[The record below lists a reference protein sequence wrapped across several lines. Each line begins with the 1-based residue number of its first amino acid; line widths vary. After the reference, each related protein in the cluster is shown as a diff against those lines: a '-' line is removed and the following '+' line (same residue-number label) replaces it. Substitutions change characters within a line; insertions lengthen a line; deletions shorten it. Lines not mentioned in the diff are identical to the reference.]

1 MNVILLE
8 KIGKLGEIG
17 DTASVKAGYARNFLF
32 PKGKAIPAT
41 KANLAEFE
49 ERKADLLAAHNEKV
63 AASQARAAKVEGAS
77 LTIEVNASDEGKLFG
92 SVGTREI
99 ADALNAQAG
108 SDVSK
113 AEVLMPH
120 GVIRDLGTT
129 ELTIDLGHDV
139 AAQITVNVVGLQSAA
154 DVSADGSIIEEED
167 ESEAEVA
174 DEAPEGSEHDSSEGA
189 DEAES

>member
-49 ERKADLLAAHNEKV
+49 ERKADLLAAHNVKA

-77 LTIEVNASDEGKLFG
+77 LTRTVFG
-92 SVGTREI
+92 TKGSSV
-99 ADALNAQAG
+99 DC
-108 SDVSK
+108 
-113 AEVLMPH
+113 
-120 GVIRDLGTT
+120 
-129 ELTIDLGHDV
+129 
-139 AAQITVNVVGLQSAA
+139 
-154 DVSADGSIIEEED
+154 
-167 ESEAEVA
+167 
-174 DEAPEGSEHDSSEGA
+174 
-189 DEAES
+189 

>member
-49 ERKADLLAAHNEKV
+49 VRRADLLAAHNEKV
-63 AASQARAAKVEGAS
+63 AASQARAAKVDGTS
-77 LTIEVNASDEGKLFG
+77 LIIEVNASDEGKLFG

-99 ADALNAQAG
+99 ADALNTEAG

-120 GVIRDLGTT
+120 GVIRELGIK
-129 ELTIDLGHDV
+129 ELTIDLGNDV
-139 AAQITVNVVGLQSAA
+139 AAQISVNVVGLQSAA
-154 DVSADGSIIEEED
+154 DVSADGSIIEEVD
-167 ESEAEVA
+167 ESKAEVA
-174 DEAPEGSEHDSSEGA
+174 DEAPEGSKNDSSEEA